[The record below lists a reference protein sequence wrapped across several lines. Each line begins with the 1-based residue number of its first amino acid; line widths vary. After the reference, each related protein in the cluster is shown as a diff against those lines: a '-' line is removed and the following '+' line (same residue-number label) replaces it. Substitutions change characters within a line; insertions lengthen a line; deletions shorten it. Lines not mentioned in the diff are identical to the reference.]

1 MLCIEAISA
10 PNTRCPA
17 NNAGSSRALCE
28 WSLTR
33 IPLAIVS
40 PISGPISHANR
51 VEPWMHTQ
59 SECGPNA
66 GKRAEVTLLCLFIT

>member
-1 MLCIEAISA
+1 METISA
-10 PNTRCPA
+10 SKTRCPA

-28 WSLTR
+28 WSRTR

-40 PISGPISHANR
+40 PISGPISHANWE
-51 VEPWMHTQ
+51 EPSMHTQ
-59 SECGPNA
+59 SACGPNA